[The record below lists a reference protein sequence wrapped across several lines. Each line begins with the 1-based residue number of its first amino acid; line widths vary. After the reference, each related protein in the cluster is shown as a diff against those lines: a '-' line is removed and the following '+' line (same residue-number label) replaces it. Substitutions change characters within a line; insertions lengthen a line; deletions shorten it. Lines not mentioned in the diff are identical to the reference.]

1 MSPRSAMWWRC
12 PTTPPLAMCA
22 LRLLG
27 AIETPSSWKVE
38 HLGAGVSSSPN
49 KGLSMNMFCAP
60 PSTCCREDVVW
71 QLQQGA
77 VANVS
82 AEPSEQKK
90 KKKNSVPSP
99 ARASSA
105 SCTVADSSVVNDDWA
120 VQLFQ
125 ATTAGNLAR
134 TVFAAWA
141 QAIPTKGSL
150 TNSGVGSDG
159 TCDCVSG
166 WWVDRR

>member
-1 MSPRSAMWWRC
+1 
-12 PTTPPLAMCA
+12 MCA
-22 LRLLG
+22 LRLWG
-27 AIETPSSWKVE
+27 AIETPSSWKIE

-49 KGLSMNMFCAP
+49 
-60 PSTCCREDVVW
+60 
-71 QLQQGA
+71 QGA
-77 VANVS
+77 VDEHVS
-82 AEPSEQKK
+82 VLPRAPAVGKMWYGSFNRGLSPTSRLNLSNRKK
-90 KKKNSVPSP
+90 ENKNSVPSP

-105 SCTVADSSVVNDDWA
+105 ACTVADSSVVNDDWA

-125 ATTAGNLAR
+125 ATTAGNLAQ

-166 WWVDRR
+166 WWVGRG